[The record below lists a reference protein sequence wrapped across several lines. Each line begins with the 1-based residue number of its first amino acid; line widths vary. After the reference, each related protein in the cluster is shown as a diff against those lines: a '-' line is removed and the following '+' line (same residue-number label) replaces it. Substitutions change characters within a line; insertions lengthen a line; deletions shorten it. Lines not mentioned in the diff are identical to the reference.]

1 MWESLL
7 IELFR
12 TYLPTII
19 FALICG
25 VSILLYL
32 RTREKGYLAIG
43 IGFVILTTGW
53 IVLKIIALYLVAMVD
68 VGNSYWYLIG
78 LYGAYAVFYLLPAS
92 LILIGFIYIYKENK
106 QKNIQ
111 QADTSQSL

>member
-12 TYLPTII
+12 TYLLTII

-25 VSILLYL
+25 VSILIYL
-32 RTREKGYLAIG
+32 RTQEKGYLAIT

-53 IVLKIIALYLVAMVD
+53 IVLKITGLYLVAMAD
-68 VGNSYWYLIG
+68 ITYSYLYLIG
-78 LYGAYAVFYLLPAS
+78 LYGAYAVFYIAPAL
-92 LILIGFIYIYKENK
+92 LILIGFYYVYKRNK
-106 QKNIQ
+106 KKIKI
-111 QADTSQSL
+111 

>member
-25 VSILLYL
+25 VSILIYL
-32 RTREKGYLAIG
+32 RTREKGYLAIS

-53 IVLKIIALYLVAMVD
+53 IMLKIIGLYLTAMMD
-68 VGNSYWYLIG
+68 MTNSYWYLLG

-92 LILIGFIYIYKENK
+92 LILIGFIYIYKGNK
-106 QKNIQ
+106 QKSIPG
-111 QADTSQSL
+111 

>member
-7 IELFR
+7 IELSR
-12 TYLPTII
+12 TYLPTLI
-19 FALICG
+19 FALVCG

-53 IVLKIIALYLVAMVD
+53 IALRIIGLYLLAIVD
-68 VGNSYWYLIG
+68 ITNSYGYLIG
-78 LYGAYAVFYLLPAS
+78 LFGAYAVFYLLPAS
-92 LILIGFIYIYKENK
+92 LILTGFIYIYKENK
-106 QKNIQ
+106 PKNIQ
-111 QADTSQSL
+111 QADISQRL